1 MKVFQEGNQDFLFG
15 RTAHLLK
22 VVEGDIDTFHEMGDG
37 QKILFCSYV
46 VLNRGTEIVNIRIAK

>member
-1 MKVFQEGNQDFLFG
+1 MKVFQEGNQNFLFG

-22 VVEGDIDTFHEMGDG
+22 VVEGDIDTFHEMGDA
-37 QKILFCSYV
+37 QKIFCSYV